1 MDIFTDTIRDL
12 PVADKMLLV
21 QRIWDDLSSTA
32 DTVPL
37 PQWALSEASRRRDE
51 MWLTRLTLGSE
62 RPTTKFGHASTIGEM
77 ARSVRYNPDFDTDVI
92 DSTIC
97 EPDSVGQASF

>member
-1 MDIFTDTIRDL
+1 MDIFIDTIRDL

-21 QRIWDDLSSTA
+21 QRIWDDLSSTT

-51 MWLTRLTLGSE
+51 MRSDPALGKTHDEIWTR
-62 RPTTKFGHASTIGEM
+62 I
-77 ARSVRYNPDFDTDVI
+77 I
-92 DSTIC
+92 DWRN
-97 EPDSVGQASF
+97 G

>member
-51 MWLTRLTLGSE
+51 MRANPANPGLGKTHDEFWTRINDWRNG
-62 RPTTKFGHASTIGEM
+62 
-77 ARSVRYNPDFDTDVI
+77 
-92 DSTIC
+92 
-97 EPDSVGQASF
+97 